1 MNACWMRRLET
12 LDLRMEKVGEEVVVE
27 EVVVDM
33 TSATAA
39 AAAAAAVPT
48 HQHLSFSTS
57 ANI

>member
-39 AAAAAAVPT
+39 AAAVPT

>member
-1 MNACWMRRLET
+1 
-12 LDLRMEKVGEEVVVE
+12 MEKVGEEVVVE

-39 AAAAAAVPT
+39 AAVPT
-48 HQHLSFSTS
+48 HQHLAFSTS

>member
-39 AAAAAAVPT
+39 AAAAVPT
-48 HQHLSFSTS
+48 HQHSSLSTS